1 VDGDVLGRAVSL
13 RAALVCAIIWSSAV
27 YSLFAS
33 SDSLTAPQVVL
44 PPAEV
49 GIDRPSAA
57 AGLLVRSRTATELR
71 TGALPDIQEALN
83 RLPGVKMESRGIGGS
98 RRISI
103 RGSNARSPF
112 AIRNTFL
119 LADGFVLTSADGVSP
134 FEWLDPQLLTGVEVI
149 AGPTGAF
156 IGGGYGGVVSV
167 TLKPDAQ
174 ALRFGTSVATLGEGA
189 AGEGPAGGL
198 AAAVALPSRLPTAV
212 RVSAVHQPGY
222 RDQEANRKVQVDV
235 RTTLPSRQGDQT
247 LWIAAWTGRWE
258 LPGALDAS
266 TATTTPTAAPGA
278 PFSARVERD
287 RMLVGWSREKEGPRG
302 ASGVWLLAH
311 GSTKRNPFGTSRFY
325 QGDKHESEGGLTAR
339 GRVVRVLHSGG
350 RGMVRADLSAIVR
363 ADRLA
368 VTEWDTLA
376 APQDRSPRYD
386 LLTDALNLWA
396 GAGCDWLGTRGGR
409 AAVGI
414 GMERLDRLTT
424 GAFAAIPDPYRE
436 RYSDTR
442 PLLRAS
448 WKQPIGKR
456 LAGHAAFAQGIGH
469 PASLELVHPETFLPN
484 TLRSERADGYEAG
497 LQAAGT
503 RWSTDLTLY
512 RTRVVDAI
520 RQVPGSTDAA
530 VLENAAAAALA
541 GAEWEATARG
551 AHWEVRGYAALQQ
564 HRIFEADTLLLPGS
578 PRSVVGIDAAG
589 RWGDLRAEVH
599 VRRTGETPLN
609 DVNSDL
615 AEPWSRVD
623 AELSHTFGPWT
634 ITAGV
639 RNALDVLYTDW
650 WSVNAPAG
658 RYYNPAAPR
667 TWFLACVFTR

>member
-1 VDGDVLGRAVSL
+1 MRA
-13 RAALVCAIIWSSAV
+13 
-27 YSLFAS
+27 
-33 SDSLTAPQVVL
+33 
-44 PPAEV
+44 
-49 GIDRPSAA
+49 
-57 AGLLVRSRTATELR
+57 RTATELR
-71 TGALPDIQEALN
+71 SGALPDIQEALN

-119 LADGFVLTSADGVSP
+119 VADGFVLTSADGVSP
-134 FEWLDPQLLTGVEVI
+134 FEWLDPQLLSRVEVI

-156 IGGGYGGVVSV
+156 IGGGYGGVLSV
-167 TLKPDAQ
+167 
-174 ALRFGTSVATLGEGA
+174 ALRPGPEALRWGATVSTLGSGA
-189 AGEGPAGGL
+189 AGDGPAGGL
-198 AAAVALPSRLPTAV
+198 VAAVALPSRLPTAV

-222 RDQEANRKVQVDV
+222 RNQEANRKVQLDV

-258 LPGALDAS
+258 LPGALDAT
-266 TATTTPTAAPGA
+266 TAAATPTAAPGA

-287 RMLVGWSREKEGPRG
+287 RVLVGWSREEEGPRG
-302 ASGVWLLAH
+302 ASGLWLLAH

-339 GRVVRVLHSGG
+339 GRVVRVLHSGD
-350 RGMVRADLSAIVR
+350 RGVVRADLSAIVR
-363 ADRLA
+363 ADRLT
-368 VTEWDTLA
+368 VLEWDTLA
-376 APQDRSPRYD
+376 APQDRSLRYD

-396 GAGCDWLGTRGGR
+396 GAGCDWLGTRGGQ

-414 GMERLDRLTT
+414 GMERLNRLTT
-424 GAFAAIPDPYRE
+424 GSFAAIPDPYRE
-436 RYSDTR
+436 RYSDAR

-448 WKQPIGKR
+448 WKQPIGKHFS
-456 LAGHAAFAQGIGH
+456 GHASFAQGIGH

-497 LQAAGT
+497 LRAAGAH
-503 RWSTDLTLY
+503 WSTDVTLY

-541 GAEWEATARG
+541 GAEWEATAQG
-551 AHWEVRGYAALQQ
+551 THWEVRGYAALQQ

-578 PRSVVGIDAAG
+578 PRSVVGIDATG
-589 RWGDLRAEVH
+589 LWGDVRAEMH

-609 DVNSDL
+609 DANSDM
-615 AEPWSRVD
+615 AQPWSRVD
-623 AELSHTFGPWT
+623 AELSRTFGPWK

-639 RNALDVLYTDW
+639 RNALNVRYTDW
-650 WSVNAPAG
+650 WSVNAPGG
-658 RYYNPAAPR
+658 RYYNPAPPR